1 MRVFHNCVKYIN
13 NYLPLTNHWLI
24 LAASIPVAL
33 STGTLFVYSVYGTQV
48 ADKCQLDAAEAANL
62 NISAT
67 LGNSLGGILSGF
79 LTDTYGTQLPILIS
93 CFALS
98 LGYKWVHWQ
107 YEAGPDSQDWQL
119 LSAMFLIGV
128 GSVAGYFSAIKAVT
142 VNFPNFKATAQ
153 SITVASFAISSLLF
167 LFVST
172 TFFEGNVG
180 GFLEFMSYACG
191 LLVFIGFIFIR
202 VDGHIEHENLDGHL
216 DHLESGV
223 EEEQEPPEP
232 TEATELLSDLVNDDP
247 NHIDKLKTMNLKDT
261 LSHKIFWFH
270 YLILAIVQGLGQ
282 MYIYTIGFIV
292 KAVHYYYKNEV
303 HDSAMPSLQS
313 LQALHVSI
321 IAIASF
327 LGRLSSGPTSDF
339 LVNRLHSQR
348 HWVLIL
354 GMSLMLLGHA
364 MNIVNLSTVSL
375 DIHGA
380 NVYLS
385 VISTV
390 IGYSYG
396 ISFTSYPAIVSD
408 IFNMRNYSLIWGITC
423 SAATIGL
430 TIMTKVFGHIYDENS
445 TSWDDVLKDY
455 VCAKGSG
462 CYSETFEITS
472 GLCVLVIVL
481 ILWYIHHRSKV

>member
-33 STGTLFVYSVYGTQV
+33 STGTLFVYSVYGTQL
-48 ADKCQLDAAEAANL
+48 ADKCQLEATEAANL

-67 LGNSLGGILSGF
+67 IGNSIGGIVSGF
-79 LTDTYGTQLPILIS
+79 VTDTYGTQLPILIS
-93 CFALS
+93 CFALAF
-98 LGYKWVHWQ
+98 GYKWIHWQ
-107 YEAGPDSQDWQL
+107 YELGPNSQDWQL
-119 LSAMFLIGV
+119 LAAMFLIGV
-128 GSVAGYFSAIKAVT
+128 GSVSGYFSAIKAVT
-142 VNFPNFKATAQ
+142 VNFPNLKATAQ

-167 LFVST
+167 LFIST
-172 TFFEGNVG
+172 TFYDGNVD

-202 VDGHIEHENLDGHL
+202 VDGHIEHEHL
-216 DHLESGV
+216 DVSETV
-223 EEEQEPPEP
+223 NEP
-232 TEATELLSDLVNDDP
+232 TEGTALLNDLVNDDP
-247 NHIDKLKTMNLKDT
+247 NHIDNLKTMNLRDT

-292 KAVHYYYKNEV
+292 KAIHYYYKNQIHE
-303 HDSAMPSLQS
+303 SSIPSLQS

-339 LVNRLHSQR
+339 LVHKLHSQR

-354 GMSLMLLGHA
+354 GMSMMLLGHA
-364 MNIVNLSTVSL
+364 MNIIDISSISL
-375 DIHGA
+375 DLHSA
-380 NVYLS
+380 NIYLL
-385 VISTV
+385 VISTI

-430 TIMTKVFGHIYDENS
+430 TVMTKVFGYIYDENS
-445 TSWDDVLKDY
+445 TTWDDKLKDY
-455 VCAKGSG
+455 ICSKGSG
-462 CYSETFEITS
+462 CYGETFEITS
-472 GLCVLVIVL
+472 GLCVLVIIL
-481 ILWYIHHRSKV
+481 ILGYIHHRSK

>member
-1 MRVFHNCVKYIN
+1 MRVVHNYVKWIN

-48 ADKCQLDAAEAANL
+48 AEKCQLEASEAANL

-67 LGNSLGGILSGF
+67 IGNSIGGILSGF
-79 LTDTYGTQLPILIS
+79 VTDTYGTQLPILIS
-93 CFALS
+93 CFALGI
-98 LGYKWVHWQ
+98 GYKWIHLQ
-107 YEAGPDSQDWQL
+107 YELGPDSQDWQL
-119 LSAMFLIGV
+119 LAAMFLIGV
-128 GSVAGYFSAIKAVT
+128 GSVSGYFSAIKAVT

-153 SITVASFAISSLLF
+153 SITVASFAISSLVF
-167 LFVST
+167 LFIST
-172 TFFEGNVG
+172 HFFNDNVG
-180 GFLEFMSYACG
+180 GFLEFMAYACA
-191 LLVFIGFIFIR
+191 LLAFIGFIFIR
-202 VDGHIEHENLDGHL
+202 VDGHIEHKDIDVEAEISEND
-216 DHLESGV
+216 E
-223 EEEQEPPEP
+223 EP
-232 TEATELLSDLVNDDP
+232 TEGTALLNDLVNDDP
-247 NHIDKLKTMNLKDT
+247 NHIDHLKTMNLKDT

-282 MYIYTIGFIV
+282 MYIYTIGFII
-292 KAVHYYYKNEV
+292 KAIHYYYKYEV
-303 HDSAMPSLQS
+303 QSNAVPSLQS

-339 LVNRLHSQR
+339 LVHKINSQR

-354 GMSLMLLGHA
+354 GMSMMLLGHA
-364 MNIVNLSTVSL
+364 MNIVNLSSISL
-375 DIHGA
+375 DIHSA
-380 NVYLS
+380 NIYLL
-385 VISTV
+385 VISTI

-430 TIMTKVFGHIYDENS
+430 TIMTKIFGHIYDKNS
-445 TSWDDVLKDY
+445 TTWDDKLKDY
-455 VCAKGSG
+455 ICSKGSG

-472 GLCVLVIVL
+472 GLCVFVILL
-481 ILWYIHHRSKV
+481 ILGYIYHRRK